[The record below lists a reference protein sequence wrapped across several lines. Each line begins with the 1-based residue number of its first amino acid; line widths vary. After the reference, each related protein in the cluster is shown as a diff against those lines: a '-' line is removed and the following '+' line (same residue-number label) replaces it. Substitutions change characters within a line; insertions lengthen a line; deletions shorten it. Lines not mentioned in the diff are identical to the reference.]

1 MRPTAFVTAALLCVP
16 AFLHAQTAAEI
27 VDRVDQLL
35 RGQSS
40 EASVRME
47 VVTEHWSRS
56 IDMHLWSLGTD
67 YSLIRIDAPPKD
79 AGTATLKAQTELWN
93 YLPRVDRTI
102 KLPAS
107 LMGASWMGSHFTNDD
122 LVKESRIIDDYDIEI
137 TFDGERDGNEVWEFT
152 LTPKPETAVVWGK
165 IVEQVRKRD
174 MMPEWV
180 RYYDDL
186 GEVSRSMVF
195 SEFQVMGGRMVPARM
210 VVTPADKPTE
220 STTIIYR
227 TITFDI
233 GLEPSFFSLRNL
245 RSQRD

>member
-1 MRPTAFVTAALLCVP
+1 MRPIPFVTAALVGMP
-16 AFLHAQTAAEI
+16 AVLGAQSAAEI
-27 VDRVDQLL
+27 VDRVDQLM

-56 IDMHLWSLGTD
+56 IDMRIWSLGTD

-137 TFDGERDGNEVWEFT
+137 TFEGERDGNEIWEFT
-152 LTPKPETAVVWGK
+152 LIPKPETAVVWAK
-165 IVEQVRKRD
+165 IVEQVRQND

-195 SEFQVMGGRMVPARM
+195 SDFQVMGGRMVPARL
-210 VVTPADKPTE
+210 VVTPADKPNE

-227 TITFDI
+227 TLAFDI